1 MSSHARAALLQTRK
15 NTSRTTEAQMYLLD
29 YNHPTELIYERREAL
44 MREARDVRFA
54 RGLRSARPKDNA
66 RSRSG
71 RSGEFV
77 GRMIALWGR
86 TGVPFFR
93 A

>member
-1 MSSHARAALLQTRK
+1 
-15 NTSRTTEAQMYLLD
+15 MYLLD

-44 MREARDVRFA
+44 MREARDARFA
-54 RGLRSARPKDNA
+54 RGLLSARPKDNA
-66 RSRSG
+66 RSRRG